1 MLAKLVFRNVK
12 RNLQTYSIYFAT
24 LTIIYSLLYSFNTV
38 VSNPVLNEAGDT
50 KQILS
55 RFMEQFMGVLS
66 IFAAVAFI
74 FLVLYSTQFVL
85 KRRSKELGLYSS
97 LGMKNKKIGKILFFE
112 SIIVNSGSLLL
123 GFIIGWIISLFLTK
137 ILISIFALSSKV
149 NYFYVSSKAIFITVI
164 CFFIIV
170 IISSIFN
177 KIKINRVS
185 IISLLKEEDANGNE
199 INLNSISQII
209 GMSISIIC
217 LSVSAYLIK
226 SLQDISSLKSLGYI
240 ILIVSVIGILIFY
253 YTFGNMLIRVIKRIP
268 KLYYKSSNT
277 VLFRELSTESNK
289 NSITI
294 AVMSIFLTLS
304 F

>member
-112 SIIVNSGSLLL
+112 SIIVNSGSLIL

-137 ILISIFALSSKV
+137 ILYLV
-149 NYFYVSSKAIFITVI
+149 N
-164 CFFIIV
+164 
-170 IISSIFN
+170 
-177 KIKINRVS
+177 
-185 IISLLKEEDANGNE
+185 D
-199 INLNSISQII
+199 
-209 GMSISIIC
+209 
-217 LSVSAYLIK
+217 LIQT
-226 SLQDISSLKSLGYI
+226 L
-240 ILIVSVIGILIFY
+240 
-253 YTFGNMLIRVIKRIP
+253 
-268 KLYYKSSNT
+268 
-277 VLFRELSTESNK
+277 
-289 NSITI
+289 
-294 AVMSIFLTLS
+294 LS
-304 F
+304 FFAFTHIN